1 MENRF
6 EHKPQGKGFTPVCT
20 RMCRLKLLGSP
31 NPLPHTLHFNGFSP
45 VWTLIWVLM
54 WSMRLNV
61 LLQAMHLKMLSTS
74 TPPGITSHSSPA
86 AAVIGGAAGAAGAAG
101 ATGAAGA
108 AGAGATGAGVVDA
121 SCVTAVTTC
130 GVASVT

>member
-1 MENRF
+1 
-6 EHKPQGKGFTPVCT
+6 
-20 RMCRLKLLGSP
+20 
-31 NPLPHTLHFNGFSP
+31 
-45 VWTLIWVLM
+45 M

-108 AGAGATGAGVVDA
+108 GATGAGVVDA